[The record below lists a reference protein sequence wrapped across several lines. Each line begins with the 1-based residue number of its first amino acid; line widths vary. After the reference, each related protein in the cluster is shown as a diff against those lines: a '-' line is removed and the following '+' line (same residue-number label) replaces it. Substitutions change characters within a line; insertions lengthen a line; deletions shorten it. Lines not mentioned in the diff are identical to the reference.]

1 MPGDSCSAD
10 TETEAVKSV
19 PTEESFQPGSLTLDR
34 PFSCLNGSG
43 VPQLPGRLP
52 PPPCAFYRAVFWLQ
66 DTGICSVGRLQSDA
80 GQSDGWLEFASA
92 SLLEKRGYSGPFVEE
107 A

>member
-10 TETEAVKSV
+10 TETEALKSV

-34 PFSCLNGSG
+34 TFSSLNGSG
-43 VPQLPGRLP
+43 VPQL
-52 PPPCAFYRAVFWLQ
+52 AVFWLQ

-80 GQSDGWLEFASA
+80 EQSDGRLEFASA

>member
-1 MPGDSCSAD
+1 MKGCGGAAREQP
-10 TETEAVKSV
+10 AV
-19 PTEESFQPGSLTLDR
+19 
-34 PFSCLNGSG
+34 
-43 VPQLPGRLP
+43 
-52 PPPCAFYRAVFWLQ
+52 

-80 GQSDGWLEFASA
+80 EQSDGRLEFASA